1 MPNLPGWSLAGRRAI
16 VSGASRG
23 IGAAIVEQLCAHGA
37 TVLAVARNAA
47 NLEEQVKVWQRKGLP
62 VYGVAADA
70 TQEEDRKRIWAA
82 LHEGLGGLDI
92 LINNVGT
99 NIRRKLL
106 DYTVEEYEF
115 LMSTNLTSTFEMSR
129 RAHPFLKDQGGS
141 IVHIGSVAGLTA
153 IRTGVPYGLAKAAL
167 VQLTRAL
174 AVEWAADNIRV
185 NAVAPWFIRTPLT
198 EPLLDNPQFYE
209 EVLAHTPMG
218 RVGEPEEVAS
228 LVAYLCMDAASF
240 ITGQTVSVDGGFLAH
255 GF

>member
-1 MPNLPGWSLAGRRAI
+1 MSNPWNLVGRRAI

-23 IGAAIVEQLCAHGA
+23 IGAAIVEQLCTHGA
-37 TVLAVARNAA
+37 TVLAVARNADT
-47 NLEEQVKVWQRKGLP
+47 LQEQVKVWQEQGFQ
-62 VYGVAADA
+62 VYGFAADA
-70 TQEEDRKRIWAA
+70 TQAEDREKIWAA
-82 LHEGLGGLDI
+82 VQEDLGGLDL

-115 LMSTNLTSTFEMSR
+115 LMSTNLTSAFEMSR
-129 RAHPFLKDQGGS
+129 GAYPFLKDRGGS

-153 IRTGVPYGLAKAAL
+153 MRTGVPYGLAKAAL

-174 AVEWAADNIRV
+174 SVEWAAENIRV

-198 EPLLDNPQFYE
+198 EPLLSNPQLYE
-209 EVLAHTPMG
+209 EIIAKTPMG
-218 RVGEPEEVAS
+218 RVGNPEEVAS
-228 LVAYLCMDAASF
+228 LVAYFCMDAASF
-240 ITGQTVSVDGGFLAH
+240 ITGQTVAVDGGFLAL